1 MKNRDAPLR
10 PPMLLAIAY
19 APASVRARLKWL
31 LSLDER
37 LLAILERTS
46 EPMIAQLRLSWWRD
60 AMNAESDK
68 RPKGEPLFAALG
80 EIEPDA
86 AVIDASLALIDAFE
100 ILAIDADVE
109 AQSLA
114 RMQRVTAIC
123 DAYAIWAG
131 CGQSHRA
138 QIDQVACWWGNLAKP
153 IPKSLPRLLRPISIM
168 ALAEHLETS
177 AAEPRLFRNGVRLNW
192 HALTGR

>member
-1 MKNRDAPLR
+1 
-10 PPMLLAIAY
+10 MLLAIAY
-19 APASVRARLKWL
+19 APASVRARLRWL
-31 LSLDER
+31 LSLDQR
-37 LLAILERTS
+37 LSDVLNRAS

-60 AMNAESDK
+60 ALKSAPDK

-100 ILAIDADVE
+100 ILAVDTDAE

-131 CGQSHRA
+131 CGQSNRA
-138 QIDQVACWWGNLAKP
+138 QIDQVARSWGSLATP

-177 AAEPRLFRNGVRLNW
+177 AAEPGLSRRGVRLNW